1 MQFEIIYQGLELLVY
16 GMGTVVL
23 FLALLIL
30 TTMLMS
36 RVIQRYFPEPQV
48 EIVAAPAAPAQA
60 PSAAVI
66 DDEQLVAVITAA
78 IHQHRKG
85 Q

>member
-48 EIVAAPAAPAQA
+48 EIAAPAPAQA